1 MNEKNH
7 FNAINIFKKLKI
19 SREIVDTKN
28 ENNILIR
35 AGNKSYDVSIEVVND
50 EMFHYCTCQNKIGS
64 KACSHAGAALLY
76 KILKD
81 EKNDFNSMPKTL
93 LKKQE
98 IDKKNKGGINYFKGL
113 FPKINETE
121 KRNIIYFNFDHF
133 DENTQSLRLQRGVTK
148 KDGSNS
154 ASMRFTGKDFNF
166 DKLKVSQRVKDILSL
181 IITEENFER
190 SHLREGFSK
199 EKFHDSSTDLMMPMF
214 KELYFNEQ
222 DLVMG
227 AVFAKEKFH
236 ILW

>member
-28 ENNILIR
+28 ENNILIM

-50 EMFHYCTCQNKIGS
+50 EMFHYCTCPNKIES

-98 IDKKNKGGINYFKGL
+98 IDKKNKGGINYFKRL
-113 FPKINETE
+113 FTKINETE
-121 KRNIIYFNFDHF
+121 KKNII
-133 DENTQSLRLQRGVTK
+133 
-148 KDGSNS
+148 
-154 ASMRFTGKDFNF
+154 
-166 DKLKVSQRVKDILSL
+166 
-181 IITEENFER
+181 
-190 SHLREGFSK
+190 
-199 EKFHDSSTDLMMPMF
+199 
-214 KELYFNEQ
+214 
-222 DLVMG
+222 
-227 AVFAKEKFH
+227 
-236 ILW
+236 